1 MYKIVKFFLD
11 GVEGRK
17 LVLRGKRVYI
27 FCFCFC
33 GGGGGGEGGGGGTCV
48 CVFC

>member
-1 MYKIVKFFLD
+1 MYKIVKFSLD

-17 LVLRGKRVYI
+17 SVSRGKRAYT
-27 FCFCFC
+27 FCSCSC
-33 GGGGGGEGGGGGTCV
+33 GGGGGGESGGGGTCV